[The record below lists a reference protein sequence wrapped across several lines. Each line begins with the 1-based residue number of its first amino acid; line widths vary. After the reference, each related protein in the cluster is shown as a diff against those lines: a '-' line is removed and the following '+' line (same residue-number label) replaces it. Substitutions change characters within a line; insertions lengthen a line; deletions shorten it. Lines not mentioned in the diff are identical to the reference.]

1 MWHCVSQFYLSK
13 ISTSSHS
20 FTTGRAAYRP
30 PVPAPVPVVP
40 VPPCAAPSRSRTPL
54 LLTRHTQRTCSL
66 HCTCSACSVASNE
79 LAEARQERQTETQHA
94 HRPSHTTTVDTHEAC
109 QTRGEMDH
117 GRTLTRGHLSRDTH
131 AIRPHQRASGNGWV
145 VTARLTPD
153 STAHEPHAHRHRHT
167 HTHAK
172 QEITPTTE
180 RKEGRDHARAPATVG
195 HGTITGPEGA
205 GRAPYPQAR
214 RAAAPRPRPPCRG
227 AERTA

>member
-1 MWHCVSQFYLSK
+1 MCGTV
-13 ISTSSHS
+13 SHS
-20 FTTGRAAYRP
+20 FTSPKSQPRLTVLQQGVRPTGAGTAVRCPRP
-30 PVPAPVPVVP
+30 YSPPA
-40 VPPCAAPSRSRTPL
+40 
-54 LLTRHTQRTCSL
+54 HTQV
-66 HCTCSACSVASNE
+66 SAHVQCVASNVQR
-79 LAEARQERQTETQHA
+79 AGREARQERQTETQHA

>member
-20 FTTGRAAYRP
+20 FTTGRAAYRCRYRRALPP
-30 PVPAPVPVVP
+30 PVL
-40 VPPCAAPSRSRTPL
+40 PSCSHSGLSARAVRGE
-54 LLTRHTQRTCSL
+54 QR
-66 HCTCSACSVASNE
+66 AGR
-79 LAEARQERQTETQHA
+79 EARQERQTETQHA

-180 RKEGRDHARAPATVG
+180 RKEGRDMRAR
-195 HGTITGPEGA
+195 
-205 GRAPYPQAR
+205 Q
-214 RAAAPRPRPPCRG
+214 PP
-227 AERTA
+227 